1 MANVLFVVQIF
12 WKSLN
17 CHVNQYG
24 QRRKDNINCISNLAN
39 VILEINT
46 KLLFVEVGCMLDRLQ
61 YNHVSSVQV
70 FVLYC
75 FSSQI
80 NHLHV
85 KNSNIN
91 ILFKYAKNIVAWSW
105 FFGPL
110 ALQRRWDMTSL
121 CMQLRKLTTTEREWG
136 LPFYTGARQGEKLH
150 KPKWT

>member
-1 MANVLFVVQIF
+1 M
-12 WKSLN
+12 
-17 CHVNQYG
+17 NQYG

-39 VILEINT
+39 VILEIKT

-80 NHLHV
+80 HQLHV

-91 ILFKYAKNIVAWSW
+91 ILFKYAKNIVA
-105 FFGPL
+105 
-110 ALQRRWDMTSL
+110 
-121 CMQLRKLTTTEREWG
+121 
-136 LPFYTGARQGEKLH
+136 
-150 KPKWT
+150 